1 MVDMTDE
8 PAPTPDDA
16 GAADPALA
24 VTDRALLRARA
35 LVLHDLAARG
45 ADTADVVDLVETALT
60 ERRWWVQSWPDGV
73 AMVAGQLA
81 QDVQDVMIDT
91 EGRWPACPV
100 HRDEALQVEPELGP
114 DPEWLCEH
122 GCGVVAPL
130 GALRPLPD

>member
-1 MVDMTDE
+1 MVGVTDE
-8 PAPTPDDA
+8 PTP
-16 GAADPALA
+16 DPALA
-24 VTDRALLRARA
+24 ATDLELLRARA

-45 ADTADVVDLVETALT
+45 ADTADVVDLVETALG
-60 ERRWWVQSWPDGV
+60 ERRWWVRSWPDGL

-114 DPEWLCEH
+114 DPEWVCEH
-122 GCGVVAPL
+122 GCGAVAPL
-130 GALRPLPD
+130 GALGPLPD